1 MKIVFYIF
9 VYVFF
14 IFNNNYIFA
23 KPVPETFADI
33 INPLLSSVVSI
44 TSTTIVED
52 NNQQIP
58 QFPEGS
64 PFEDFFQEYFDQN
77 DNGAKKRPIVGLGS
91 GFIIDDSGIVVTN
104 NHVIEGAD
112 EINIIMDNGDEFE
125 ATILG
130 KDPKADLAVIK
141 FDPKGKKLNSVEWGD
156 SDLAR
161 IGDWAIAIGNPLG
174 VGNTVTAGI
183 VSAIARDI
191 GGGPYVKFIQT
202 DASINRGNSGGPL
215 FNIEGKVIGI
225 NSAIISQSGGSIGLG
240 FAIPSNIAKKIVYQ
254 LIEFGRTKRGWLGVQ
269 IQNVTDE
276 IAESLDLENNQGA
289 FVASIQ
295 EGSPAEEFGIEAGDI
310 ILEFNGNTIET
321 YRDLPKLVAETDVD
335 TVVIVKVWR
344 KNEIL
349 DISIKLGELEET
361 YYFTNKN
368 EDPNETKKEVSLEIA
383 DLGISIR
390 DINQEDFN
398 NFGLENEIT
407 GVIVTK
413 KSIDDI
419 SIQEND
425 IIVEVNREQI
435 IDTSQFK
442 DKISEIKLTGRTSI
456 LLRVIRENKNI
467 WVTLKYL

>member
-33 INPLLSSVVSI
+33 INPLLPSVVSI

-183 VSAIARDI
+183 VSA
-191 GGGPYVKFIQT
+191 
-202 DASINRGNSGGPL
+202 
-215 FNIEGKVIGI
+215 
-225 NSAIISQSGGSIGLG
+225 
-240 FAIPSNIAKKIVYQ
+240 
-254 LIEFGRTKRGWLGVQ
+254 
-269 IQNVTDE
+269 
-276 IAESLDLENNQGA
+276 
-289 FVASIQ
+289 
-295 EGSPAEEFGIEAGDI
+295 
-310 ILEFNGNTIET
+310 
-321 YRDLPKLVAETDVD
+321 KLH
-335 TVVIVKVWR
+335 R
-344 KNEIL
+344 
-349 DISIKLGELEET
+349 
-361 YYFTNKN
+361 
-368 EDPNETKKEVSLEIA
+368 
-383 DLGISIR
+383 
-390 DINQEDFN
+390 
-398 NFGLENEIT
+398 
-407 GVIVTK
+407 
-413 KSIDDI
+413 
-419 SIQEND
+419 
-425 IIVEVNREQI
+425 
-435 IDTSQFK
+435 
-442 DKISEIKLTGRTSI
+442 
-456 LLRVIRENKNI
+456 
-467 WVTLKYL
+467 